1 MSPRRSQCRAFMEFL
16 GNAALCLERAYPLT
30 MEDHS
35 QDNIDRESDESLMRR
50 FQSGDTDA
58 FVVLFNRYSTHL
70 INFANR
76 FLFSQ
81 EESEDAAQEI
91 LLRIHGARDR
101 YDTSRPFRPWIFAIA
116 SRLVSNRLRQKKRH
130 PLVSLFHSIEGDD
143 EPFSHDPP
151 EQRNHGPEQSMEN
164 KHLAALIQSS
174 LALLPE
180 NQRTAGV
187 LSRFEDMTN
196 EEIAQTM
203 ETSVSSVKSL
213 LFRARQTLKNAL
225 KQFIQNQPTP
235 PKSTATF

>member
-1 MSPRRSQCRAFMEFL
+1 
-16 GNAALCLERAYPLT
+16 
-30 MEDHS
+30 
-35 QDNIDRESDESLMRR
+35 
-50 FQSGDTDA
+50 
-58 FVVLFNRYSTHL
+58 
-70 INFANR
+70 
-76 FLFSQ
+76 
-81 EESEDAAQEI
+81 
-91 LLRIHGARDR
+91 
-101 YDTSRPFRPWIFAIA
+101 
-116 SRLVSNRLRQKKRH
+116 
-130 PLVSLFHSIEGDD
+130 
-143 EPFSHDPP
+143 
-151 EQRNHGPEQSMEN
+151 MEN

-180 NQRTAGV
+180 NQRTAVV